1 MSKSLV
7 LAIDEL
13 APNQVQAFAVVND
26 MLAALEAASN
36 STLLID
42 ASDIGNH
49 ELAEL
54 NFTRYYNFVLSLHTD
69 AFTFVVP
76 STVNAVASDR
86 TVAIVNDGDFTITV
100 ETDAA
105 GENVELPPH
114 ASAIVRVVG
123 DDVFLL
129 MYGSFTKSNIA
140 GYIHA
145 HDVPE
150 SFIWA
155 YSFLN
160 HSSVFLANWCTPGVG
175 NATFTAQPDDAD
187 EIIIND
193 GFKEVTFEFESGGG
207 VGGGSTA
214 VTIGASVDATGYN
227 LMTAINAADL
237 NVVAFYDTATD
248 ICTIKNLNGVG
259 GSITATNAAP
269 DFTVTSFTGGVT
281 GARGFAG
288 TPPTETT
295 YFPLVNRIADPH
307 GVLRVDPFGNMAFFG
322 AEPQT
327 GSILF
332 NAQVDDADIIVIND
346 GFLTLRFEFESGGGV
361 TAGNIAVTIGGSQD
375 LSAQALRDAIMASK
389 LNVEARFD
397 AGTDTISLLN
407 WNGTGGSITKT
418 DADNDMTVTNFSG
431 GAAAAAHT
439 FLAGDGLLVT
449 DSFDD
454 TVAPLDGAHYSF
466 NISAI

>member
-160 HSSVFLANWCTPGVG
+160 HSSVFLAN
-175 NATFTAQPDDAD
+175 
-187 EIIIND
+187 
-193 GFKEVTFEFESGGG
+193 
-207 VGGGSTA
+207 
-214 VTIGASVDATGYN
+214 
-227 LMTAINAADL
+227 
-237 NVVAFYDTATD
+237 
-248 ICTIKNLNGVG
+248 
-259 GSITATNAAP
+259 
-269 DFTVTSFTGGVT
+269 
-281 GARGFAG
+281 
-288 TPPTETT
+288 
-295 YFPLVNRIADPH
+295 
-307 GVLRVDPFGNMAFFG
+307 
-322 AEPQT
+322 
-327 GSILF
+327 
-332 NAQVDDADIIVIND
+332 
-346 GFLTLRFEFESGGGV
+346 
-361 TAGNIAVTIGGSQD
+361 
-375 LSAQALRDAIMASK
+375 
-389 LNVEARFD
+389 
-397 AGTDTISLLN
+397 
-407 WNGTGGSITKT
+407 
-418 DADNDMTVTNFSG
+418 
-431 GAAAAAHT
+431 
-439 FLAGDGLLVT
+439 
-449 DSFDD
+449 
-454 TVAPLDGAHYSF
+454 
-466 NISAI
+466 